1 MDKPTI
7 REAIVV
13 EGRYDKNTLSQIV
26 DALIL
31 ETNGFQLYHNK
42 TLREKIRSAAERTG
56 IIILTDSDASGFQIR
71 SRIKAFVPENLIK
84 NAYIPDIYGKEKR
97 KSAPGKEGKLGVE
110 GMSREVLLNAL
121 KAAGATF
128 SGSENHRLSGEEI
141 TVADFYAAGLT
152 GRPDSKEK
160 RTALLKQ
167 YGLPEHLGTQAAAQA
182 LSRLITR
189 EDFLK
194 MFQASENSP

>member
-1 MDKPTI
+1 M
-7 REAIVV
+7 
-13 EGRYDKNTLSQIV
+13 
-26 DALIL
+26 
-31 ETNGFQLYHNK
+31 
-42 TLREKIRSAAERTG
+42 
-56 IIILTDSDASGFQIR
+56 
-71 SRIKAFVPENLIK
+71 
-84 NAYIPDIYGKEKR
+84 
-97 KSAPGKEGKLGVE
+97 E

-167 YGLPEHLGTQAAAQA
+167 YVLPEHLGTQAAAQA

>member
-7 REAIVV
+7 QEAIVV

-42 TLREKIRSAAERTG
+42 TLRDHIRSAAERTG

-84 NAYIPDIYGKEKR
+84 NAYIPDIYGKETAGILSVRILRHTDEKCDR
-97 KSAPGKEGKLGVE
+97 GSSVGVE
-110 GMSREVLLNAL
+110 DE
-121 KAAGATF
+121 
-128 SGSENHRLSGEEI
+128 SGG
-141 TVADFYAAGLT
+141 
-152 GRPDSKEK
+152 
-160 RTALLKQ
+160 
-167 YGLPEHLGTQAAAQA
+167 
-182 LSRLITR
+182 
-189 EDFLK
+189 
-194 MFQASENSP
+194 